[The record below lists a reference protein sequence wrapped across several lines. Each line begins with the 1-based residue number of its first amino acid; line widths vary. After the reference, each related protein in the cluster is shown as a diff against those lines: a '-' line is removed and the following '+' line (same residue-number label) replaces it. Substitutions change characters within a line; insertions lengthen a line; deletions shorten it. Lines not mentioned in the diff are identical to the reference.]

1 MTWLEAEWATSRFW
15 ILKICKCSMMNKSVL
30 YYSLNLKMKASTNIT
45 ATESYNLLSQ
55 LKVML
60 IEKSYVGW

>member
-1 MTWLEAEWATSRFW
+1 
-15 ILKICKCSMMNKSVL
+15 MMNKSVL

-60 IEKSYVGW
+60 IEKSYVG